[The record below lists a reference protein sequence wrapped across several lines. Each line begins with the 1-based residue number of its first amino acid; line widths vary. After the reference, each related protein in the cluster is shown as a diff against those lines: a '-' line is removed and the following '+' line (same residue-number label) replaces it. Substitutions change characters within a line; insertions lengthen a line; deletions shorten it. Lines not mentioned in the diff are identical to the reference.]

1 MATKP
6 KTVMWARLDE
16 SGHILEVTDINPA
29 GRFHASIVWTPMT
42 QSVEPGGVFSNGTY
56 TPPEPAPVVELPD
69 PGKPAVPSVDFMRRL
84 TLPERTA
91 LRASTDPL
99 AIELVWLI
107 NNSATIKPDDA
118 DVVAMVEH
126 LPSVNVIAADRVAA
140 ILA

>member
-16 SGHILEVTDINPA
+16 SGHILEVTDINPT

-42 QSVEPGGVFSNGTY
+42 QSVEPGGVIANGAY
-56 TPPEPAPVVELPD
+56 TPPEPAPVLERPD
-69 PGKPAVPSVDFMRRL
+69 PGKPAVSAVDFMRRL
-84 TLPERTA
+84 TLSERTA

-99 AIELVWLI
+99 AVELMWLVD
-107 NNSATIKPDDA
+107 NAPSIKPDDA
-118 DVVAMVEH
+118 DVVACVEH
-126 LPSVNVIAADRVAA
+126 LATISIISVDRVAD